1 MKREQYCFTIG
12 YNGGDAIVDKQ
23 AMVRYGKKT
32 PVQLADLGLYKSALA
47 AALFDDDREG
57 REYVLRKFNEIS
69 GAGVADADS
78 LVKVLGII
86 PSWGEVSSVR
96 YV

>member
-23 AMVRYGKKT
+23 AMTRYGKKT
-32 PVQLADLGLYKSALA
+32 PRELADMGFYKSALA
-47 AALFDDDREG
+47 AALFDGDRDG
-57 REYVLRKFNEIS
+57 QEYVLERFNGKS
-69 GAGVADADS
+69 GAGIADTGA
-78 LVKVLGII
+78 LVRVLGII
-86 PSWGEVSSVR
+86 PSWDEISAVR